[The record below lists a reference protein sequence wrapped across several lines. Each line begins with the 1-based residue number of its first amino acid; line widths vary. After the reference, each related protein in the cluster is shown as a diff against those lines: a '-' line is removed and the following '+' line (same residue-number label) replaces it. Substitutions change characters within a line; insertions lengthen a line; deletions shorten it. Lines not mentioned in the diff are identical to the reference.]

1 MSPDSLAVVGVL
13 PCVLVKSYFKIV
25 YVYLDMR
32 EITEAYVMVLRAS
45 QMWKGNENWRS
56 LEKTDLNSF

>member
-45 QMWKGNENWRS
+45 QM
-56 LEKTDLNSF
+56 

>member
-1 MSPDSLAVVGVL
+1 MAKQLFKMIQLGSDRAVMSPESLAVVGVL
-13 PCVLVKSYFKIV
+13 PCVIVKSYFKIV

-45 QMWKGNENWRS
+45 QM
-56 LEKTDLNSF
+56 